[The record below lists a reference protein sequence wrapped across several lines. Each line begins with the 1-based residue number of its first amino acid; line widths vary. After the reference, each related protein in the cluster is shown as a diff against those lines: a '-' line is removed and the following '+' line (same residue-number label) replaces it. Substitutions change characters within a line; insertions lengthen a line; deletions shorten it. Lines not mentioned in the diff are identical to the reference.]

1 MKAYHISDYGGYC
14 EYSKIVFAE
23 TAGKAKA
30 YAAGSDGFEDF
41 SFTEMRAIRVPE
53 LDELYRGNVEMDWD
67 NAGDRMAMVKL
78 AGFRCSD
85 DCDCEGKSC
94 PAYDFCGRA
103 EEEAAE
109 AEEENS
115 D

>member
-1 MKAYHISDYGGYC
+1 
-14 EYSKIVFAE
+14 
-23 TAGKAKA
+23 
-30 YAAGSDGFEDF
+30 
-41 SFTEMRAIRVPE
+41 
-53 LDELYRGNVEMDWD
+53 MDWD

-85 DCDCEGKSC
+85 ECDCEGKSC